1 MLLEVADME
10 FEGFWQVFA
19 DTGDPICWLMYSAKK
34 RSGVEI
40 EESLKAFDT
49 EDNQSI
55 APPKME

>member
-19 DTGDPICWLMYSAKK
+19 DTGDPICWLIYSAKK
-34 RSGVEI
+34 RSGVETR
-40 EESLKAFDT
+40 ESLKVLDT
-49 EDNQSI
+49 EYNQTI